1 MNTKIGTFMR
11 DLCNYQPNNNIFT
24 VLPMEQLKFQ
34 YLSNIANLL
43 PFVLES
49 FNLNVSD
56 INTIHDI
63 YHWKS
68 DLCYAT
74 GKYLVELGTLPLSK
88 VPNDI
93 QKLVSLPENAENKI
107 RNFLRKQNIRPWAEI
122 EKEIKG
128 SKNWLSVKDKL
139 QTSLL
144 LDFIYELI
152 ASNKNKKLFGK
163 ISTLDILNLLKETVP
178 DINFIPKLS
187 PYNNYF
193 DCSKYSDPYRYYY
206 NLQKETD
213 KDGNKT
219 EKINVTDDN
228 LRLYPLTKN
237 SVTRTEI
244 LLNYYYQLAEPY
256 LNKNHKLHKYY
267 AKQAQYTK
275 SSQAKEF
282 LKNTIN
288 TEYALFYQQL
298 PYLYTAN
305 WLNEIEPTSSN
316 FLASFWSI
324 EIIDDNNAAKVTS
337 KLKDFSLTKDI
348 TTNINPSYVYK
359 ANNKNFSYTKKCIYQ
374 LYYFA
379 YLSQTI
385 TDMRNTFESYYND
398 MNQRKNITMNISR
411 NIIFN
416 IFRFGYLLRH
426 SIFFRAKHSE
436 LLAKLG
442 FDREQISIEAPAIST
457 PSYFSST
464 FLNLLSQ
471 QHSQNSDIELLKN
484 ESEKY
489 THLIT
494 EPVNKFSEYNN
505 DIILEALNKAL
516 STIYSIDSYKP
527 KNSTALIDIIQE
539 DLISFLYIDTTTKE
553 WKKLNELLTDYYK
566 ANEPKK

>member
-74 GKYLVELGTLPLSK
+74 GKYLVELGPLPLSK

-228 LRLYPLTKN
+228 LRLYPLTKG

-267 AKQAQYTK
+267 AEQAQYTK

-288 TEYALFYQQL
+288 TEYALLYQQL

-337 KLKDFSLTKDI
+337 KLKDLSLTKDI

-471 QHSQNSDIELLKN
+471 QHSPNSDIELLKN

-494 EPVNKFSEYNN
+494 EPVKKFSEYNN

>member
-63 YHWKS
+63 YHWKT

-74 GKYLVELGTLPLSK
+74 GKYLVELGPLPLSK

-193 DCSKYSDPYRYYY
+193 DCSKYPDPYRYYY

-228 LRLYPLTKN
+228 LRLYPLTKD

-288 TEYALFYQQL
+288 TEYALLYQQL

-426 SIFFRAKHSE
+426 STFFRAKHSE

-471 QHSQNSDIELLKN
+471 QHSPNSDIELLKN
-484 ESEKY
+484 ESAKY

-494 EPVNKFSEYNN
+494 EPVKKFSEYNN

-527 KNSTALIDIIQE
+527 KNITALIDIIQE